1 MWARAMYT
9 YDRVA
14 KNIGPKKEALA
25 QAEGELV
32 VVQTELGK
40 KQEALRKVKDWNWWR
55 CGAVK
60 CGQHAYMREN
70 MRYSLQLHGIRPET

>member
-25 QAEGELV
+25 HAEGELE

-40 KQEALRKVKDWNWWR
+40 KQEALRKVK
-55 CGAVK
+55 
-60 CGQHAYMREN
+60 
-70 MRYSLQLHGIRPET
+70 